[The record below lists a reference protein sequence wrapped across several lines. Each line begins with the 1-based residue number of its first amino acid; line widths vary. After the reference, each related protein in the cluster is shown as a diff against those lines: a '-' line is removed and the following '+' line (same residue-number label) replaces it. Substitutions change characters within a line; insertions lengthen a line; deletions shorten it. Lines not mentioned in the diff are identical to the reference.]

1 MKKQVKQTPPLLKK
15 PIRVSK
21 LKDAKRLLSRLIYE
35 FQLGTLSGRDAK
47 DLTYLISQFI
57 AACKEIE
64 FDDRI
69 KLIEQKIGI

>member
-1 MKKQVKQTPPLLKK
+1 MQSLPLLKK
-15 PIRVSK
+15 PVRVSK

-57 AACKEIE
+57 SACKEIE
-64 FDDRI
+64 IDERL
-69 KLIEQKIGI
+69 KLIEQKVGI

>member
-1 MKKQVKQTPPLLKK
+1 MKKQVKQTPPLLQK

-35 FQLGTLSGRDAK
+35 FQLGTLGGRDAK

>member
-1 MKKQVKQTPPLLKK
+1 MKKQVIQIPPLLKK
-15 PIRVSK
+15 PVRVSK

>member
-15 PIRVSK
+15 PVRVSK